1 MKIFRVSVEVPQL
14 LTQKLHPTPPARHP
28 PPTLH
33 NSSSQEFRHTEF
45 RSPISSNSLPCFKPC
60 WAEGSSLTLSCRMQG
75 FLRRVRPQLY
85 LRHKQRWAS
94 PRRRQSLRPSSTF
107 RPRLG
112 FRQSIM
118 KCTWEDFLTFLKKT
132 KYISFWFLFLLSD
145 QAPFII
151 RMPSSVVLRNK
162 WVMIVLFYWSI
173 TPISPPTPPTPS
185 PETPGGPLDAPGN
198 LLDTPR
204 PPLENYS
211 LFRRRML
218 AQERRK
224 ATFYQF

>member
-14 LTQKLHPTPPARHP
+14 LTLKLHPTPPARHP

-132 KYISFWFLFLLSD
+132 KYIFFGSFSCLVIEHRLLLECRL
-145 QAPFII
+145 Q
-151 RMPSSVVLRNK
+151 L
-162 WVMIVLFYWSI
+162 YC
-173 TPISPPTPPTPS
+173 
-185 PETPGGPLDAPGN
+185 ETN
-198 LLDTPR
+198 
-204 PPLENYS
+204 E
-211 LFRRRML
+211 
-218 AQERRK
+218 
-224 ATFYQF
+224 